1 MAGLPLDLDME
12 TFESVM
18 TEMDIGELD
27 VIDEVGGDE
36 SEGEDVDRRAKDRD
50 RGAKRSRTNSIRN
63 SRERSKSSRN
73 RSRSPRRYGRSR
85 SRDRSRRRSPLKRK
99 SPAKTRAGG
108 AVDFLKDIQEKFGE
122 FEGLKDVKSRVE
134 SHTILRNRARDRI
147 ENNRVP
153 RRNNSNNHN
162 RQQYPNN
169 QYQNMNNMMQNPM
182 MVQQMGMMNPMMG
195 PGLMQ
200 MGMPFQ
206 MQMPGEAYNN
216 GLCPPGVDPGMG
228 FNMQPQVPFN
238 QPMMSN
244 PEPPM
249 IAPIPEPSVVPIVEP
264 LRKSPQTQTVAPSG
278 FRNASP
284 PARTTPI
291 DLGNVS
297 SRLLSENRLNLS
309 EYLETQASSS
319 RSLSKTIEA
328 RPLKDRSEFYFV
340 FKFYPNLIL
349 YLFQLSQSV
358 KRLSTDSITP
368 HNLN

>member
-1 MAGLPLDLDME
+1 MADLPVDLDME
-12 TFESVM
+12 NFESVM
-18 TEMDIGELD
+18 TEMDIGDLD
-27 VIDEVGGDE
+27 VIDEVGGDD
-36 SEGEDVDRRAKDRD
+36 SEGEDVDRRAKHRDRD
-50 RGAKRSRTNSIRN
+50 AKRSRTSSIRN

-73 RSRSPRRYGRSR
+73 RSRSPRRYGRSK
-85 SRDRSRRRSPLKRK
+85 SRDRNRRRSPLKRK
-99 SPAKTRAGG
+99 SPVKPRGG
-108 AVDFLKDIQEKFGE
+108 AVDFLKEISEKFGE

-169 QYQNMNNMMQNPM
+169 QYQNMNNMMPNPM
-182 MVQQMGMMNPMMG
+182 MAQQMGNMMNPLMG
-195 PGLMQ
+195 PALMMAPGPMQ
-200 MGMPFQ
+200 MGMPYQ
-206 MQMPGEAYNN
+206 MQMSGEVYNN

-249 IAPIPEPSVVPIVEP
+249 VLPNLESPMEPIIEPV
-264 LRKSPQTQTVAPSG
+264 RNSPQILTRTTETSSG

-284 PARTTPI
+284 PARTAPI

-328 RPLKDRSEFYFV
+328 RPLRDRSEFYFV
-340 FKFYPNLIL
+340 
-349 YLFQLSQSV
+349 LSFI
-358 KRLSTDSITP
+358 DI
-368 HNLN
+368 